1 MEKISKI
8 LAPSVRTRSYDN
20 SRAQPAR
27 PGAPQVGRPQ
37 FEPIIDRVSLS
48 ETLTDSIQDQFTSPN
63 QIEKNYSKPV
73 SQTKS
78 ELIKSMSEKF
88 FQKNQSP
95 KEILG
100 EENQPISEKVA
111 NGSNESVESI
121 VIPESSSELSL

>member
-1 MEKISKI
+1 VEKISKI
-8 LAPSVRTRSYDN
+8 IAPSVRTRGYDS

-27 PGAPQVGRPQ
+27 PGAPQAGRPQ
-37 FEPIIDRVSLS
+37 FEPITDRVSLS
-48 ETLTDSIQDQFTSPN
+48 ETLTDSMQDQFINPS
-63 QIEKNYSKPV
+63 QVEKNYSRPV

-100 EENQPISEKVA
+100 EEGQTFSEKLA
-111 NGSNESVESI
+111 NGSNDSVESS
-121 VIPESSSELSL
+121 VMPESSSELSL

>member
-8 LAPSVRTRSYDN
+8 LAPSVRTKGYDN

-27 PGAPQVGRPQ
+27 PGAPQAGRPQ
-37 FEPIIDRVSLS
+37 FEPILDRVSLS
-48 ETLTDSIQDQFTSPN
+48 ETLTDSMQDQLISPSL
-63 QIEKNYSKPV
+63 IDKNYSKPV

-78 ELIKSMSEKF
+78 EIIKAMSEKF

-100 EENQPISEKVA
+100 EESQTISEKVA
-111 NGSNESVESI
+111 RGSNESAESS
-121 VIPESSSELSL
+121 VMPDSSSELSL

>member
-8 LAPSVRTRSYDN
+8 LAPSVRTRGYDI

-27 PGAPQVGRPQ
+27 PGAPQAGRPQ
-37 FEPIIDRVSLS
+37 FEPIMDRVSLS
-48 ETLTDSIQDQFTSPN
+48 EVLTDSMQDQFVSPS
-63 QIEKNYSKPV
+63 QIEKNYSRPV
-73 SQTKS
+73 SQTKAD
-78 ELIKSMSEKF
+78 LIKNMSEKF

-100 EENQPISEKVA
+100 EEHQPISEKVA
-111 NGSNESVESI
+111 KGSNDSVESS